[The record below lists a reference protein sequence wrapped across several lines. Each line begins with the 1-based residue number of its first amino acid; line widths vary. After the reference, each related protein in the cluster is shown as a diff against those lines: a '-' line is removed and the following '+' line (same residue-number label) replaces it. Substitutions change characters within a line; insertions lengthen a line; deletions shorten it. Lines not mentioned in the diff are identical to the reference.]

1 MGKYLKSNNTVN
13 HRGLWVIFKCIKNT
27 EYYWGSSTPS
37 FLGYSPIN
45 CSKYYHLL
53 FLHKNID
60 IIQHGSEEVLCFLV
74 NISYNL
80 SSTQV
85 TQRRKKDKNYKT
97 AQISPTQSLELPFPQ
112 CLWSRDSSVRGS
124 HPPVPTPVVQTRKLR
139 FRDGQFARTDTTSMQ
154 WDQHLN
160 FAPYGKSF
168 SLYSVFFH
176 RKGHRP
182 DFVPRKDQ
190 LRICLVMKTIK
201 RFLYLEKKVVK

>member
-13 HRGLWVIFKCIKNT
+13 HRGLWDIFKCIKNT

-97 AQISPTQSLELPFPQ
+97 TQISPTQSLELPFPQ

-124 HPPVPTPVVQTRKLR
+124 HPPRAHPSCSDEETEIQRWAICPHWHNQHAMGPTFELRPIWQKL
-139 FRDGQFARTDTTSMQ
+139 
-154 WDQHLN
+154 
-160 FAPYGKSF
+160 F
-168 SLYSVFFH
+168 SL
-176 RKGHRP
+176 
-182 DFVPRKDQ
+182 
-190 LRICLVMKTIK
+190 LRIFPQDRSQTWLCP
-201 RFLYLEKKVVK
+201 